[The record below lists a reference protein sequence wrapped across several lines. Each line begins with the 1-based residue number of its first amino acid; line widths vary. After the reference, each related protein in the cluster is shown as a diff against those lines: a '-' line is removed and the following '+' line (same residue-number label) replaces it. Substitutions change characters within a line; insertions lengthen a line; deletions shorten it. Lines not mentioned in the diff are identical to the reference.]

1 MTYHALGDASDRV
14 QQEHGLSP
22 TSLKSRK
29 LPSDSRP
36 RKTCHAFY
44 ACPRS
49 ILPSFSLMGIS
60 VKSQTGVD
68 HRRGPKWKVAWP
80 MLQPIKSNRGSG
92 TDDHANL
99 PTSTRR
105 SVRLRGIPVNA
116 FTPVI
121 RGVGCSTEY
130 FEHTPASDTFIVF
143 HFRYFPRNRELLRI
157 G

>member
-1 MTYHALGDASDRV
+1 MLAIGFNKSMAYPLHPLNHGSCPQTLGQGKPVTHSMPV
-14 QQEHGLSP
+14 PVLFS
-22 TSLKSRK
+22 
-29 LPSDSRP
+29 
-36 RKTCHAFY
+36 
-44 ACPRS
+44 PRS

-80 MLQPIKSNRGSG
+80 MLQPIKSNRGFG
-92 TDDHANL
+92 TDEHANL